1 MNDASTEGL
10 APSRRFWPGLRGLLL
25 GAALALACGLADP
38 TDVSEGLTDFSAGRF
53 AEALTD
59 WQAAAQAGDPA
70 GDLYIGVMYDSGQ
83 GVEQDY
89 AQALTWYKR
98 AAEAGSAAGAFNVG
112 VFYDNG
118 LGVDQDQREA
128 AIWYGRAAAGGFAR
142 AQYNLALLEEQGDGV
157 PRNRAKAIGLFR
169 QAAAQ
174 GLTAARAHLAALG
187 QRYAGAPVKPPDDSM
202 ADFQHAQDVLLS
214 RGAAESAS
222 MAALFR
228 RAAERHNAVAE
239 YDLGYCYEHGVGVA
253 ADVSQ
258 ADIWYQ
264 RAVADAHD
272 SPLHDIAKQSAAK
285 LARQL
290 ATNRSD

>member
-1 MNDASTEGL
+1 MTVAALERSLHSGQ
-10 APSRRFWPGLRGLLL
+10 SRRGARVLLL
-25 GAALALACGLADP
+25 FAALALACGLTDPADIGG
-38 TDVSEGLTDFSAGRF
+38 GLADFSAGRF
-53 AEALTD
+53 AEALTA

-83 GVEQDY
+83 GVAQNY

-98 AAEAGSAAGAFNVG
+98 AAAAGSAAAAFNVG

-118 LGVDQDQREA
+118 LGVEQDQREA
-128 AIWYGRAAAGGFAR
+128 ADWYGRAAARGFAR
-142 AQYNLALLEEQGDGV
+142 AQYNLALLEQQGDGV
-157 PRNRAKAIGLFR
+157 PRDRAKAIALFR

-187 QRYAGAPVKPPDDSM
+187 QRYAGSTTKPPQDDAM
-202 ADFQHAQDVLLS
+202 ADFQRAQDTLLS

-228 RAAERHNAVAE
+228 HAADRHNAVAE

-253 ADVSQ
+253 ARPVAGLCLVS
-258 ADIWYQ
+258 A
-264 RAVADAHD
+264 RRGR
-272 SPLHDIAKQSAAK
+272 
-285 LARQL
+285 LA
-290 ATNRSD
+290 